1 MKHKL
6 LVTSF
11 TVLSA
16 CTLMACSH
24 TTKKDTAA
32 SSTKESSSKVE
43 KKTSSSSSKDTSST
57 HVVKES
63 TKSSSKVEKEISD
76 SDKGDAK
83 TKRIGSADY
92 GYLNIPSDWE
102 MNDSIQVGDNIQ
114 YTDKNAFNIIVLNAA
129 TREKANVPEGVEF
142 NAEMMAQRFETRWN
156 DPKLVEKMTRSTT
169 TVGGNESLKIH
180 IFLKSGLQVAGWV
193 FQKDDKVYLI
203 VVEGFEKTITQ
214 FTPYVEDTWSLDGT
228 GAVTD

>member
-1 MKHKL
+1 MKNKFL
-6 LVTSF
+6 LASVTFLS
-11 TVLSA
+11 VVSLSA
-16 CTLMACSH
+16 CTSP
-24 TTKKDTAA
+24 KKVSKK
-32 SSTKESSSKVE
+32 SSL
-43 KKTSSSSSKDTSST
+43 DTSST
-57 HVVKES
+57 HVLKE
-63 TKSSSKVEKEISD
+63 TRKSSSKVEKEISD
-76 SDKGDAK
+76 SDKENVK

-92 GYLNIPSDWE
+92 GYLNIPSDWKK
-102 MNDSIQVGDNIQ
+102 NDSIQVGDNIQ

-142 NAEMMAQRFETRWN
+142 NAGLIAKRFETRWN
-156 DPKLVEKMTRSTT
+156 DYKIVEKMTKSTT

-180 IFLKSGLQVAGWV
+180 IFLKTGLQAAGWV

-203 VVEGFEKTITQ
+203 VVEGFAKTITQ

>member
-1 MKHKL
+1 MKNKFL
-6 LVTSF
+6 LASVTFLFVVSF
-11 TVLSA
+11 SA
-16 CTLMACSH
+16 CTSP
-24 TTKKDTAA
+24 KKVSKK
-32 SSTKESSSKVE
+32 SSL
-43 KKTSSSSSKDTSST
+43 DTSST
-57 HVVKES
+57 HVVKET

-214 FTPYVEDTWSLDGT
+214 FTPYVEETWSLDGT

>member
-1 MKHKL
+1 MKNKFL
-6 LVTSF
+6 LASVTFLFVVS
-11 TVLSA
+11 LSA
-16 CTLMACSH
+16 CTSP
-24 TTKKDTAA
+24 KKVSKK
-32 SSTKESSSKVE
+32 SSL
-43 KKTSSSSSKDTSST
+43 DTSST

-63 TKSSSKVEKEISD
+63 TKSSSKVEKEKSD

-102 MNDSIQVGDNIQ
+102 KNDSIQVGDNIQ
-114 YTDKNAFNIIVLNAA
+114 YTEKNAFNIIVLNAA

-180 IFLKSGLQVAGWV
+180 IFLKSGLQAAGWV

>member
-1 MKHKL
+1 MKNKFL
-6 LVTSF
+6 LASVTFLS
-11 TVLSA
+11 VVSLSA
-16 CTLMACSH
+16 CTSP
-24 TTKKDTAA
+24 K
-32 SSTKESSSKVE
+32 KESSKSSAV
-43 KKTSSSSSKDTSST
+43 SSSTNM
-57 HVVKES
+57 VKET

-92 GYLNIPSDWE
+92 GYLNIPSDWKK
-102 MNDSIQVGDNIQ
+102 NDSIQVGDNIQ

-203 VVEGFEKTITQ
+203 IVEGFEKTITQ

>member
-1 MKHKL
+1 MKNKFL
-6 LVTSF
+6 LASVTFLS
-11 TVLSA
+11 VVSLSA
-16 CTLMACSH
+16 CTSP
-24 TTKKDTAA
+24 K
-32 SSTKESSSKVE
+32 KESSKSSAV
-43 KKTSSSSSKDTSST
+43 SSSTNM
-57 HVVKES
+57 VKET

-92 GYLNIPSDWE
+92 GYLNIPSDWKK
-102 MNDSIQVGDNIQ
+102 NDSIQVGDNIQ

-193 FQKDDKVYLI
+193 FQKDNKVYLI

>member
-1 MKHKL
+1 MKNKFL
-6 LVTSF
+6 LASVTYLS
-11 TVLSA
+11 VVSLSA
-16 CTLMACSH
+16 CTSP
-24 TTKKDTAA
+24 K
-32 SSTKESSSKVE
+32 KESS
-43 KKTSSSSSKDTSST
+43 KTSAVSSSTN
-57 HVVKES
+57 VVKET
-63 TKSSSKVEKEISD
+63 TKSSSNVKKQISD
-76 SDKGDAK
+76 SDKENVK

-92 GYLNIPSDWE
+92 GFLNIPSDWKK
-102 MNDSIQVGDNIQ
+102 NDSIQVGDNIQ

-129 TREKANVPEGVEF
+129 PREKANVPEGVEF

-156 DPKLVEKMTRSTT
+156 DPKLVEKMTRTTT

-214 FTPYVEDTWSLDGT
+214 FTPYVENTWSLDGT

>member
-1 MKHKL
+1 MKNKF
-6 LVTSF
+6 LVASVTFLSVVSF
-11 TVLSA
+11 SA
-16 CTLMACSH
+16 CTSP
-24 TTKKDTAA
+24 K
-32 SSTKESSSKVE
+32 KESSKSSAV
-43 KKTSSSSSKDTSST
+43 SSSTNM
-57 HVVKES
+57 VKET
-63 TKSSSKVEKEISD
+63 TKSSSKIKKKISD
-76 SDKGDAK
+76 SDRGTVE

-92 GYLNIPSDWE
+92 GYLNIPSDWKK
-102 MNDSIQVGDNIQ
+102 NDSIQVGDNIQ

-156 DPKLVEKMTRSTT
+156 DSKLVEKMTRSTT

>member
-1 MKHKL
+1 MKNKFL
-6 LVTSF
+6 LVSVTFLS
-11 TVLSA
+11 VVSLSA
-16 CTLMACSH
+16 CTSP
-24 TTKKDTAA
+24 KKVSKK
-32 SSTKESSSKVE
+32 SSL
-43 KKTSSSSSKDTSST
+43 DTSST
-57 HVVKES
+57 HVVKET

-76 SDKGDAK
+76 SDKEDVK
-83 TKRIGSADY
+83 TKRIGLADY
-92 GYLNIPSDWE
+92 GYLNIPSDWKK
-102 MNDSIQVGDNIQ
+102 NDSIQVGDNIQ

-156 DPKLVEKMTRSTT
+156 DPKLVEKMTRTTT

-180 IFLKSGLQVAGWV
+180 IFIKSGLQVAGWV
-193 FQKDDKVYLI
+193 LQKDDKVYLI

>member
-1 MKHKL
+1 MKNKF
-6 LVTSF
+6 LVASVTFLS
-11 TVLSA
+11 VVSLSA
-16 CTLMACSH
+16 CT
-24 TTKKDTAA
+24 
-32 SSTKESSSKVE
+32 SSKKESSKSSAV
-43 KKTSSSSSKDTSST
+43 SSSTNM
-57 HVVKES
+57 VKET
-63 TKSSSKVEKEISD
+63 TKSSSKVKKKISD
-76 SDKGDAK
+76 SDRGTVE

-92 GYLNIPSDWE
+92 GYLNIPSDWKK
-102 MNDSIQVGDNIQ
+102 NDSIQVGDNIQ

>member
-129 TREKANVPEGVEF
+129 PREKANVPEGVEF

-156 DPKLVEKMTRSTT
+156 DPKLVEKMTRTTT

>member
-1 MKHKL
+1 MKSKF
-6 LVTSF
+6 LVASVTFLS
-11 TVLSA
+11 VVSLSA
-16 CTLMACSH
+16 CT
-24 TTKKDTAA
+24 
-32 SSTKESSSKVE
+32 SSKKESSKSSAV
-43 KKTSSSSSKDTSST
+43 SSSTNM
-57 HVVKES
+57 VKET
-63 TKSSSKVEKEISD
+63 TKSSSKVKKKISD
-76 SDKGDAK
+76 SDRGTVE

-92 GYLNIPSDWE
+92 GYLNIPSDWKK
-102 MNDSIQVGDNIQ
+102 NDSIQVGDNIQ

-193 FQKDDKVYLI
+193 FQKDNKVYLI

>member
-1 MKHKL
+1 MNNKFL
-6 LVTSF
+6 LASVTFLS
-11 TVLSA
+11 VVSLSA
-16 CTLMACSH
+16 CTSP
-24 TTKKDTAA
+24 KKVSKK
-32 SSTKESSSKVE
+32 SSL
-43 KKTSSSSSKDTSST
+43 DTSST
-57 HVVKES
+57 HVVKLT

-76 SDKGDAK
+76 SDKEDVK

-92 GYLNIPSDWE
+92 GYLNIPSDWKK
-102 MNDSIQVGDNIQ
+102 NDSIQVGDNIQ

-129 TREKANVPEGVEF
+129 TREKAHVAEGVEF
-142 NAEMMAQRFETRWN
+142 NAELIAQRLESKWN
-156 DPKLVEKMTRSTT
+156 DYKIVEKMTKSTT

-180 IFLKSGLQVAGWV
+180 IFLKSGMQVAGWV

>member
-1 MKHKL
+1 M
-6 LVTSF
+6 
-11 TVLSA
+11 
-16 CTLMACSH
+16 
-24 TTKKDTAA
+24 
-32 SSTKESSSKVE
+32 
-43 KKTSSSSSKDTSST
+43 
-57 HVVKES
+57 
-63 TKSSSKVEKEISD
+63 
-76 SDKGDAK
+76 K

-92 GYLNIPSDWE
+92 GYVNIPSDWKK
-102 MNDSIQVGDNIQ
+102 NDSIQVGDNIQ

-129 TREKANVPEGVEF
+129 TREKAHVAEGVEF
-142 NAEMMAQRFETRWN
+142 NAELIAQRLESKWN
-156 DPKLVEKMTRSTT
+156 DYKIVEKMTKSTT

>member
-1 MKHKL
+1 MKNKFL
-6 LVTSF
+6 LASVTF
-11 TVLSA
+11 LSVVSIFA
-16 CTLMACSH
+16 CTSP
-24 TTKKDTAA
+24 K
-32 SSTKESSSKVE
+32 KESSK
-43 KKTSSSSSKDTSST
+43 SSSASSST
-57 HVVKES
+57 NVAKET
-63 TKSSSKVEKEISD
+63 TKSSSKVKEELSD
-76 SDKGDAK
+76 NNESLAE

-92 GYLNIPSDWE
+92 GYVNIPSDWKK
-102 MNDSIQVGDNIQ
+102 NDSIQVGDNIQ

-142 NAEMMAQRFETRWN
+142 NAELIAQRLESKWN
-156 DPKLVEKMTRSTT
+156 DYKIVEKMTKSTT

-214 FTPYVEDTWSLDGT
+214 FTPYVENTWSLDGT

>member
-1 MKHKL
+1 MKSKF
-6 LVTSF
+6 LVASVTFLS
-11 TVLSA
+11 VVSLSA
-16 CTLMACSH
+16 CT
-24 TTKKDTAA
+24 
-32 SSTKESSSKVE
+32 SSKKESSKSSAV
-43 KKTSSSSSKDTSST
+43 SSSTNM
-57 HVVKES
+57 VKET
-63 TKSSSKVEKEISD
+63 TKSSSKVKKKISD
-76 SDKGDAK
+76 SDRGTVE

-92 GYLNIPSDWE
+92 GYLNIPSDWKK
-102 MNDSIQVGDNIQ
+102 NDSIQVGDNIQ

>member
-1 MKHKL
+1 MKNKFL
-6 LVTSF
+6 LASVTFLFVVSLF
-11 TVLSA
+11 A
-16 CTLMACSH
+16 CTSP
-24 TTKKDTAA
+24 KKVSKK
-32 SSTKESSSKVE
+32 SSL
-43 KKTSSSSSKDTSST
+43 DTSST
-57 HVVKES
+57 HVVKET

-76 SDKGDAK
+76 SDKEDAK

-92 GYLNIPSDWE
+92 GYVSIPSDWKK
-102 MNDSIQVGDNIQ
+102 NDSIQVGDNIQ

-156 DPKLVEKMTRSTT
+156 DSKLVEKMTRSTT

-180 IFLKSGLQVAGWV
+180 IFLKSGLEVTGWV

-203 VVEGFEKTITQ
+203 IVEGFEKTITQ

>member
-129 TREKANVPEGVEF
+129 TREKAHVPEGVEF
-142 NAEMMAQRFETRWN
+142 NAELIAQRLESKWN
-156 DPKLVEKMTRSTT
+156 DYKIVEKMTKSTT

>member
-1 MKHKL
+1 MKNKFL
-6 LVTSF
+6 LASVTF
-11 TVLSA
+11 LSVVSLFA
-16 CTLMACSH
+16 CTSP
-24 TTKKDTAA
+24 KKVSKK
-32 SSTKESSSKVE
+32 SSL
-43 KKTSSSSSKDTSST
+43 DTSST
-57 HVVKES
+57 HVVKET

-76 SDKGDAK
+76 SDKEDVK

-92 GYLNIPSDWE
+92 GYLNIPSDWKK
-102 MNDSIQVGDNIQ
+102 NDSIQVGDNIQ

-129 TREKANVPEGVEF
+129 TREKAHVPEGVEF
-142 NAEMMAQRFETRWN
+142 NAELIAKRFETRWN
-156 DPKLVEKMTRSTT
+156 DYKIVEKMTKSTT

-180 IFLKSGLQVAGWV
+180 IFLKTGLQASGWV

>member
-1 MKHKL
+1 MKNKFL
-6 LVTSF
+6 LASVTF
-11 TVLSA
+11 LSVVSLFA
-16 CTLMACSH
+16 C
-24 TTKKDTAA
+24 A
-32 SSTKESSSKVE
+32 SPKKESSKSSAPSSSTNVVKE
-43 KKTSSSSSKDTSST
+43 TTTSSSKI
-57 HVVKES
+57 
-63 TKSSSKVEKEISD
+63 EKEISD
-76 SDKGDAK
+76 SDKGDVK

-92 GYLNIPSDWE
+92 GYVNIPSDWKK
-102 MNDSIQVGDNIQ
+102 NDSIQVGDNIQ

-156 DPKLVEKMTRSTT
+156 DPKLVEKMTRTTT

-214 FTPYVEDTWSLDGT
+214 FTSYVENTWSLDGT

>member
-1 MKHKL
+1 MKNKFL
-6 LVTSF
+6 LASVTFLS
-11 TVLSA
+11 VVSLSA
-16 CTLMACSH
+16 CTSP
-24 TTKKDTAA
+24 K
-32 SSTKESSSKVE
+32 KESSK
-43 KKTSSSSSKDTSST
+43 SSAVSSST
-57 HVVKES
+57 HVVKET

-76 SDKGDAK
+76 SDKEDAK

-92 GYLNIPSDWE
+92 GYLNIPSDWKK
-102 MNDSIQVGDNIQ
+102 NDSIQVGDNIQ

-142 NAEMMAQRFETRWN
+142 NAEMMAQRFENRWN
-156 DPKLVEKMTRSTT
+156 DPKLVEKMTRTTT

-203 VVEGFEKTITQ
+203 VVEGFKKTITR
-214 FTPYVEDTWSLDGT
+214 FTPYVENTWSLDGT